1 MTNIICKQ
9 GQHKTAWNKH
19 EESAAQASSYLILP
33 KAIFPL
39 QGFGEISE
47 HIDFC
52 YLWLALEE
60 VNKLDFKVS

>member
-9 GQHKTAWNKH
+9 VQHKTAWNKQ

-39 QGFGEISE
+39 QGFVEISE
-47 HIDFC
+47 QIDFH
-52 YLWLALEE
+52 LWLALEE
-60 VNKLDFKVS
+60 VNKLDF